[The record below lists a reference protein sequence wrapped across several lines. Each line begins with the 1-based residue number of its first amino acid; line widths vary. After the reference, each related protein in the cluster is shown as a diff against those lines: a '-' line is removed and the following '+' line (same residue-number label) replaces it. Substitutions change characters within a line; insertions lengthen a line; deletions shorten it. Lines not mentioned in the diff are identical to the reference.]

1 MVALLQ
7 GYNGYI
13 GFGVQSALGT
23 AVTPTVFQHVE
34 AGVTLKENQPGRAVV
49 PGIIKGRRFVTTKL
63 GNIEGSGAIPMILRP
78 DDYAFGRM
86 WADALGSNNAVSGD
100 AADAYTHT
108 FDEGSNAQLPVY
120 GLTIEEFLGGAATT
134 ALKKNIGCF
143 IKKITIVKAENEIIR
158 CNVEWIFVKE
168 ELTGTIQTAT
178 YTTEA
183 PFENWMACLKIGA
196 TIGAVAAVDVKEW
209 TFEYDT
215 MAKLIH
221 QDCGAT
227 NGRYASVVSY
237 GVPVINVSFNK
248 VAQEDYQTIYNYFK
262 NGTENAMQL
271 NIKHTALAGSNAN
284 SEYEKTISLPK
295 VVWLGETPN
304 LDGEEDLNQVGS
316 VQALYD
322 ATETKTIQVVVKN
335 SESGVYTV

>member
-1 MVALLQ
+1 MAATLQ

-13 GFGVQSALGT
+13 GFGVQSVLTT

-49 PGIIKGRRFVTTKL
+49 PGIIKGRRFVTTKK
-63 GNIEGSGAIPMILRP
+63 GNISGDGSIPMILRP

-86 WADALGSNNAVSGD
+86 WADILGSNNAVSGD

-108 FDEGSNAQLPVY
+108 FGEGTNAQLPAF

-134 ALKKNIGCF
+134 ALKKCIGAF
-143 IKKITIVKAENEIIR
+143 VKKITITKAEDDVIK
-158 CNVEWIFVKE
+158 CAVDWIFVKE
-168 ELTGTIQTAT
+168 TLTGTIQSAT

-183 PFENWMACLKIGA
+183 PFENWMATVKIGA
-196 TIGAVAAVDVKEW
+196 TIGAVAESCVKDW

-215 MAKLIH
+215 MVKLIH
-221 QDCGAT
+221 QDCGTT

-237 GVPVINVSFNK
+237 GVPVINLSFNK
-248 VAQEDYQTIYNYFK
+248 VLDEDWQTIYNYFK
-262 NGTENAMQL
+262 NNTENAVQL
-271 NIKHTALAGSNAN
+271 NIKHTALAGSNAG

-295 VVWLGETPN
+295 VMWTGETPN
-304 LDGEEDLNQVGS
+304 IDAEEDLNQPMQL
-316 VQALYD
+316 QALYD
-322 ATETKTIQVVVKN
+322 ATETKTIEVVVKN
-335 SESGVYTV
+335 SESGTYSV